1 MALLSTRDDSRRQP
15 QLSRD
20 DWIEA
25 ALAVLVEEGF
35 EAGQITQLARRL
47 EVTRGSFYWHFKSR
61 EELLDALLEEWRA
74 RNTGVMLGALS
85 AATSLIEG
93 ILELFLVWV
102 DHQQFDPKLDQAVR
116 DWARRSD
123 AVRDSVAAED
133 GNRVK
138 AIATFFER
146 HGYEPTEAF
155 IRARVLYF
163 TQLSYY
169 ALVFEE
175 PVTERMGYLAAY
187 IRCFTG
193 REIDE
198 ADAEAFFARL
208 AKQGRGS

>member
-1 MALLSTRDDSRRQP
+1 MALLSTRDDSKRQP

-35 EAGQITQLARRL
+35 EAVQITQLARRL

-61 EELLDALLEEWRA
+61 EELLEALLEEWRA

-116 DWARRSD
+116 DWARRSE
-123 AVRDSVAAED
+123 AARDSVAAED
-133 GNRVK
+133 GNRVA
-138 AIATFFER
+138 AIAAFFER

-175 PVTERMGYLAAY
+175 PLTERMGYLTAY

-198 ADAEAFFARL
+198 ADAQAFFARL
-208 AKQGRGS
+208 AKQGSGS